1 MLAFRLAVP
10 NVFLFVNKILTNE
23 FYLYTLCAVEKTAVY
38 EDLRRQIVQEKLL
51 PGQWLIERELCE
63 SYGISRTPIR
73 EILWKLTADG
83 FLEQEAN
90 RGFIV
95 RRLGLEQIFEIFQ
108 AREAIEGMAARLAC
122 LRGDEAFRATLR
134 EIKKRIAKT
143 NIQSDPT
150 AGIALGRELHRAIMD
165 ASQNGI
171 MTDINKR
178 LENMTVLTA
187 NITKRSPAI
196 EKASAEAHLNII
208 HAVLDQDQERAEQM
222 MREHM
227 RETCQHIVE
236 QFYPGMLG
244 GVSSNNK
251 CGKQGL

>member
-1 MLAFRLAVP
+1 MVYHAADMD
-10 NVFLFVNKILTNE
+10 KQS
-23 FYLYTLCAVEKTAVY
+23 VY
-38 EDLRRQIVQEKLL
+38 EDIKQQIIKEKLL

-63 SYGISRTPIR
+63 TYRISRTPIR
-73 EILWKLTADG
+73 EILWKLTVDG

-108 AREAIEGMAARLAC
+108 TREAIEGMAARLAC
-122 LRGDEAFRATLR
+122 LRGDEAFRSTLR
-134 EIKKRIAKT
+134 EIKKKIAKA

-150 AGIALGRELHRAIMD
+150 AGITLGREFHRAIMD
-165 ASQNGI
+165 AAQNGI

-187 NITKRSPAI
+187 NITKRSPTI

-208 HAVLDQDQERAEQM
+208 NAVLEQNQEKAEQM

-244 GVSSNNK
+244 GVSNNK
-251 CGKQGL
+251 QGKQNCRKDEFHGSEKNA

>member
-1 MLAFRLAVP
+1 MD
-10 NVFLFVNKILTNE
+10 KQ
-23 FYLYTLCAVEKTAVY
+23 AVY
-38 EDLRRQIVQEKLL
+38 EDIKQQIIKEKLL

-63 SYGISRTPIR
+63 TYRISRTPIR
-73 EILWKLTADG
+73 EILWKLMVDG

-108 AREAIEGMAARLAC
+108 TREAIEGMAARLAC
-122 LRGDEAFRATLR
+122 LRGDEAFCSTLR
-134 EIKKRIAKT
+134 EIKKKIAKA

-150 AGIALGRELHRAIMD
+150 AGITLGRELHRAIMD
-165 ASQNGI
+165 AAQNGI

-187 NITKRSPAI
+187 NITKRSPTI

-208 HAVLDQDQERAEQM
+208 NAVLEQNQEKAEQM
-222 MREHM
+222 MREHL

-244 GVSSNNK
+244 GVSNNK
-251 CGKQGL
+251 QGKQSCRKDTFHGSENAWEIVAV

>member
-1 MLAFRLAVP
+1 MD
-10 NVFLFVNKILTNE
+10 KQS
-23 FYLYTLCAVEKTAVY
+23 VY
-38 EDLRRQIVQEKLL
+38 EDIKQQIIKEKLL

-63 SYGISRTPIR
+63 TYRISRTPIR
-73 EILWKLTADG
+73 EILWKLTVDG

-108 AREAIEGMAARLAC
+108 TREAIEGMAARLAC
-122 LRGDEAFRATLR
+122 LRGDEAFRSTLR
-134 EIKKRIAKT
+134 EIKKKIAKA

-150 AGIALGRELHRAIMD
+150 AGITLGREFHRAIMD
-165 ASQNGI
+165 AAQNGI

-187 NITKRSPAI
+187 NITKRSPTI

-208 HAVLDQDQERAEQM
+208 NAVLEQNQEKAEQM

-244 GVSSNNK
+244 GVSNNK
-251 CGKQGL
+251 QGKQNCRKDEFHGSEKNA

>member
-1 MLAFRLAVP
+1 MDK
-10 NVFLFVNKILTNE
+10 NT
-23 FYLYTLCAVEKTAVY
+23 VY
-38 EDLRRQIVQEKLL
+38 EDIRQQIIEEKLV
-51 PGQWLIERELCE
+51 PGQWLMERELCQ
-63 SYGISRTPIR
+63 SYGMSRTPIR

-83 FLEQEAN
+83 LVEQEAN

-122 LRGDEAFRATLR
+122 LKGGEAFRSTLR
-134 EIKKRIAKT
+134 EIKKKIART
-143 NIQSDPT
+143 NIESDPA

-165 ASQNGI
+165 AAENGI

-208 HAVLDQDQERAEQM
+208 NAVLQQDQEKAEQM
-222 MREHM
+222 MREHL
-227 RETCQHIVE
+227 RETCRHVVE
-236 QFYPGMLG
+236 QFYPGMLQA
-244 GVSSNNK
+244 SSSK
-251 CGKQGL
+251 